1 MFKRLLIWACAL
13 TVLGLVFLA
22 YTQPA
27 LMVNLSEQIRACF

>member
-1 MFKRLLIWACAL
+1 MLKRLLIWTCAL
-13 TVLGLVFLA
+13 ALLGLVFLS